1 MTLFIRVINNY
12 MSYKTKVIYTKP
24 SAEVPNHTPS
34 AEFTN
39 LIDTYFS
46 SGKILEKP
54 VKSEDGLTATWT
66 TVWKNEDAVN
76 EFSEEDLAVENS
88 QNREAHCTNHLIS
101 YSLEQDV

>member
-24 SAEVPNHTPS
+24 SAEVPNHTPA
-34 AEFTN
+34 AEYTN

-66 TVWKNEDAVN
+66 TVWENVDALN
-76 EFSEEDLAVENS
+76 EFSDEPLAVENS
-88 QNREAHCTNHLIS
+88 QNREVHCTTHLIS

>member
-24 SAEVPNHTPS
+24 SAEVSNHTPA

-39 LIDTYFS
+39 LIDTYFN

-54 VKSEDGLTATWT
+54 VKSEDGLTTTWT
-66 TVWKNEDAVN
+66 TVWENEDAVN
-76 EFSEEDLAVENS
+76 EFSEEDLTVENS
-88 QNREAHCTNHLIS
+88 ENREAHCTNHLIS
-101 YSLEQDV
+101 YSMEQDV

>member
-24 SAEVPNHTPS
+24 SAEVPNHTPA
-34 AEFTN
+34 AEYTN

-54 VKSEDGLTATWT
+54 VKSEDGLTTTWT
-66 TVWKNEDAVN
+66 TVFENVDALN
-76 EFSEEDLAVENS
+76 EFSDEPLAVENS
-88 QNREAHCTNHLIS
+88 QKRETHCTTHLIS

>member
-1 MTLFIRVINNY
+1 

-24 SAEVPNHTPS
+24 NAEVPNYTPA
-34 AEFTN
+34 AEYTN

-66 TVWKNEDAVN
+66 TVFENANALN
-76 EFSEEDLAVENS
+76 EFSDEDITIENS
-88 QNREAHCTNHLIS
+88 EKRKTHCANHSIS
-101 YSLEQDV
+101 WSMEQGV

>member
-1 MTLFIRVINNY
+1 

-24 SAEVPNHTPS
+24 SAEVPNHTP
-34 AEFTN
+34 APEFTN
-39 LIDTYFS
+39 LIDTYFN

-66 TVWKNEDAVN
+66 TVWENVDAVN
-76 EFSEEDLAVENS
+76 EFSDEPLAVENS
-88 QNREAHCTNHLIS
+88 LNRETHCTNHLIS

>member
-1 MTLFIRVINNY
+1 

-24 SAEVPNHTPS
+24 SAEVPNHTPA

-66 TVWKNEDAVN
+66 TVWENVDAVN
-76 EFSEEDLAVENS
+76 EFSDEPLAVENS
-88 QNREAHCTNHLIS
+88 LNRETHCTNHLIS